1 MPNNGTG
8 FWLIVALI
16 AAMSVAAIVEAAIGF
31 AVRAIRGANRHG
43 EPTGPRGARP
53 DDRLCE
59 AIQR

>member
-31 AVRAIRGANRHG
+31 AVRAIRGYASHHSERH
-43 EPTGPRGARP
+43 
-53 DDRLCE
+53 E